1 MHFSLQP
8 KQQKG
13 QKAEKAAWREKV
25 SYNSKKTEILNQI
38 YIKIVQCE
46 CANNYTFLAKISTSQ
61 DVN

>member
-38 YIKIVQCE
+38 YIKIV
-46 CANNYTFLAKISTSQ
+46 
-61 DVN
+61 V